1 MKKYYALLLFAM
13 LGILANAQTP
23 WDGTAATWTNG
34 SGTSTDPYLIENGQ
48 HLAYLSQQVRGGETY
63 ENKFFKLV
71 NDLDMGANDEYKFTP
86 IGFYD
91 KYMNSGDEGGM
102 IDDSKYFLGS
112 FDGNYKKID
121 NIHIYYI
128 DENPENQVG
137 GTGLFACISGNAVIK
152 NLGIGANSI
161 VEGRDA
167 TGAFVGAIEGGSVE
181 NCYNEAVFEI
191 AEGAWSAGG
200 IAGSAINGKILG
212 CYNTGLISGHNNVG
226 GIVGFADGKAT
237 INNCYNA
244 GMVTFRGFY
253 AGGVAG
259 FLSDATLSNCY
270 NIGNV
275 LDDFSGSAVAGTTD
289 MSSVITN
296 CYYGKEKSGITDTNA
311 GVTEKEESAMKD
323 ASFIALLNGEQS
335 PAAWVS
341 DSQNINEGFP
351 VLVWQSDLAS
361 GIQKMNESLNCNI
374 YAIGNSIIVECPEAE
389 LCQMTVMDT
398 TGAVIAK
405 QTFTSKN
412 SLDIADGIYIVT
424 VSANGQQYTAKVAV
438 K

>member
-23 WDGTAATWTNG
+23 WDGTTATWTNG

-48 HLAYLSQQVRGGETY
+48 HLAYLSEQVRSGETY
-63 ENKFFKLV
+63 KDKFFKLV
-71 NDLDMGANDEYKFTP
+71 NDLDMGANTEHKFTP

-91 KYMNSGDEGGM
+91 RYMDSENQGGM
-102 IDDSKYFLGS
+102 IDDSKYFLGT

-128 DENPENQVG
+128 DENPNNEVG
-137 GTGLFACISGNAVIK
+137 GTGLFACISENAVIK
-152 NLGIGANSI
+152 NLGIGANSR
-161 VEGRDA
+161 VEGKES

-181 NCYNEAVFEI
+181 NCYNEAVLEI
-191 AEGAWSAGG
+191 ALGALGAGG
-200 IAGSAINGKILG
+200 IAGSNNNGLISG
-212 CYNTGLISGHNNVG
+212 CYNTGLISGHNDVG
-226 GIVGFADGKAT
+226 GIVGFADSKAI
-237 INNCYNA
+237 INNCYNT
-244 GMVTFRGFY
+244 GMVTFGGFY
-253 AGGVAG
+253 AGGLVGYLA
-259 FLSDATLSNCY
+259 DATMSNCY

-275 LDDFSGSAVAGTTD
+275 LDDFSGSAAVGTTD
-289 MSSVITN
+289 RETVITN

-323 ASFIALLNGEQS
+323 ASFIALLNGEQT

-361 GIQKMNESLNCNI
+361 GIQKMNKSLNCNI